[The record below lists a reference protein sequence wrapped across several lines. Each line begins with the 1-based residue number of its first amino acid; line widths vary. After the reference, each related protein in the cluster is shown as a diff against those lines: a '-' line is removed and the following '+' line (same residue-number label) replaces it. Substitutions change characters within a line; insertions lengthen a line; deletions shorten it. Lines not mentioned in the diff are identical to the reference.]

1 MELLTLTLNLFVAV
15 LLGAIIGL
23 ERQWRQR
30 SAGLRT
36 NTLVSLGSAA
46 YIMLSA
52 LLTQGEGDPSRVAAQ
67 IVTGIGFIGAGV
79 IMKQGLSVQGLN
91 TAATIWC
98 SAAVGCLAGA
108 GLHAAA
114 AITATAVVATH
125 LMLRPLA
132 VRLGSIAFP
141 RPESSIHLYR
151 IHLRCLE
158 HVEAP
163 LRTLL
168 LTGLQTNR
176 HLRLRSLTS
185 RENEQAGQAY
195 VEANIRSTGR
205 HDLEIESLVGKL
217 LSEAG
222 VQEVRWEVD
231 QEMTES

>member
-1 MELLTLTLNLFVAV
+1 MELITLSINLFVAV
-15 LLGAIIGL
+15 LLGAIIGM

-114 AITATAVVATH
+114 AITAGAVVATH
-125 LMLRPLA
+125 LLLRPLA
-132 VRLGSIAFP
+132 VQVGSIAFP
-141 RPESSIHLYR
+141 RPESNIHVYR
-151 IHLRCLE
+151 ISLRCDE
-158 HVEAP
+158 QMESQV
-163 LRTLL
+163 RVLL
-168 LTGLQTNR
+168 MTSLQQNS
-176 HLRLRSLTS
+176 HLRLRSLS
-185 RENEQAGQAY
+185 SSDHERMGHSQ

-205 HDLEIESLVGKL
+205 HDDEIERLVGKL
-217 LSEAG
+217 TQERG
-222 VQEVRWEVD
+222 VLGARWEVD
-231 QEMTES
+231 QEVTES